1 MLLAIP
7 LNFLKFWTLAKA
19 SKLKYSDSGKV
30 GTVPLLNTDYSF
42 PSQFLG
48 HIWYWI
54 VRNSWGKDYGE
65 QGYLKIKM
73 GDNLCGELC

>member
-7 LNFLKFWTLAKA
+7 LNFLKFRTLAKA

-42 PSQFLG
+42 PS
-48 HIWYWI
+48 
-54 VRNSWGKDYGE
+54 
-65 QGYLKIKM
+65 
-73 GDNLCGELC
+73 